1 MESWLIDLE
10 IWNKI
15 FYLSNLDNLIKEHI
29 GQFKNIEYKN
39 ISEEYIYWKF
49 KKLEENMISD

>member
-29 GQFKNIEYKN
+29 SQFKNIEYKN
-39 ISEEYIYWKF
+39 VSEEYIYWKF
-49 KKLEENMISD
+49 KKMEENMISE